1 MPATISANRL
11 RAGGPAVTVLFIANS
26 NMRTLIEPPSGKKIS
41 TKVRP
46 VAHATQ
52 WTRALRFLRMKK
64 PTWESCGEHGV
75 TADLSD
81 SNHEDFCRIPARQR
95 SQYVLPQLAL
105 TLFSRIF
112 SICGGVEVGRR
123 RDGEAQAQLAL
134 TFVKRPLRSK

>member
-1 MPATISANRL
+1 
-11 RAGGPAVTVLFIANS
+11 
-26 NMRTLIEPPSGKKIS
+26 MRTLIEPPSGKKIS

-81 SNHEDFCRIPARQR
+81 SNHEDFCRIPGTPAQPICVAAIGVNSLLENFLDMLRMRR
-95 SQYVLPQLAL
+95 SDLSWP
-105 TLFSRIF
+105 T
-112 SICGGVEVGRR
+112 
-123 RDGEAQAQLAL
+123 
-134 TFVKRPLRSK
+134 T